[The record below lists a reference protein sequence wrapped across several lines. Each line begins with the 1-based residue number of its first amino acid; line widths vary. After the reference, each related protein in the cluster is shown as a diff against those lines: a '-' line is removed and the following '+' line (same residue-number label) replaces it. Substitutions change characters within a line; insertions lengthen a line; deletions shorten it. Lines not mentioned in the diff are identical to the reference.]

1 MPVFLLI
8 LWAVGL
14 CSAFLSRLLSFGA
27 SIEAMATRHPDEIAD
42 HRIDFLLSQ
51 VGELKGT
58 TQSMIGTLNALT
70 ENLNRMQI
78 DVNAK
83 HQENLKFLQDHARD
97 DDRRFD
103 KVNRIIYAALGA
115 VAILDIIL
123 RYIIR

>member
-1 MPVFLLI
+1 
-8 LWAVGL
+8 
-14 CSAFLSRLLSFGA
+14 
-27 SIEAMATRHPDEIAD
+27 MATRHPDEITD

-123 RYIIR
+123 RYIVR